1 MTFRELIKRLQSMP
15 RHEALSIA
23 DAAGVPRSTLD
34 KVRQGVSENPRIGT
48 IEKLSTALAKRK
60 VKEAA

>member
-1 MTFRELIKRLQSMP
+1 MTFKELIKRLQSMP

-48 IEKLSTALAKRK
+48 IEKLSAAMKRGK
-60 VKEAA
+60 SKEAA